1 MRSRTMALTGA
12 LTVAALLLLTTSALA
27 GLRAPEGTAALGAT
41 LADDDGVR
49 EAVADALVEALLEDA
64 AERDPLTGGLL
75 PLIRPVL
82 VQVASTAI
90 DSPAG
95 RAALA
100 SALTDAL
107 RQLTFSGPIVVDLRA
122 AALVAADAAPAPLDT
137 LARAAVEQ
145 GSVGV
150 VVIGGEEGD
159 ASRASVPS
167 EDELRRVAGMPAGLA
182 LALSGALLVVLML
195 ALIGRDAVLRPR
207 RLLLAGAPLL
217 LVGAAVVTLLRTSPA
232 SVIDRALTD
241 RDMSGP
247 MTELLG
253 LLADGL
259 VALLATTA
267 RLATGLA
274 VVGFVLIVEGVRGA
288 VSRR

>member
-122 AALVAADAAPAPLDT
+122 AALVAADAAPAPLDS

-182 LALSGALLVVLML
+182 LALSAALLVVLMI
-195 ALIGRDAVLRPR
+195 ALIGRDAALRPR

-241 RDMSGP
+241 RDVSGP
-247 MTELLG
+247 MTELLE

-274 VVGFVLIVEGVRGA
+274 VVGFVLMVEGIRGA

>member
-49 EAVADALVEALLEDA
+49 ESVADALVEALLEDA

-247 MTELLG
+247 MTELLE

-274 VVGFVLIVEGVRGA
+274 VVGFVLMVEGIRGA